1 MSEAANNDE
10 GEGARGTY
18 RVFLRGLEVDCRIG
32 VHAHERQ
39 ATQRVRIDLDLWVV
53 RAGGAADDRLA
64 GVVDYERIVAGVRH
78 LAAGQHVNLVETLA
92 ERIAAFC
99 LDEPRVRRVRVAVA
113 KPDAFEDVA
122 QVGIEVERHAPVK

>member
-1 MSEAANNDE
+1 MSEATNNDE

-18 RVFLRGLEVDCRIG
+18 RMFLRGLEVPCRIG

-39 ATQRVRIDLDLWVV
+39 ATQRVRVDLDLWVV

-64 GVVDYERIVAGVRH
+64 GVVDYERIVAGVRR

-99 LDEPRVRRVRVAVA
+99 LDEPRVRRVRVTVA
-113 KPDAFEDVA
+113 KPDAFDDVA
-122 QVGIEVERHAPVK
+122 QVGIEIERPAR